1 MGANPAASRRKAFLA
16 LALRRA
22 RPGSGSA
29 RSFLLARTWQ
39 ELPVAL
45 DVRRL
50 ATPCVIVG
58 GVATALY
65 MPRRLTLDLDLLV
78 AAPDAPTLQRELR
91 ALGWAREG
99 TSSVGGTTWRAPDGS
114 KVGVLESTEPWARD
128 AVTNPN
134 RSPAG
139 EPVIALPYLV
149 LLKLAASRAQDL
161 ADISRMLGTADDS
174 ALDAVR
180 RAVGTYRPEESADL
194 ESLIALGQLELAEG
208 GAAPGDEGDERPKRE
223 SDS

>member
-1 MGANPAASRRKAFLA
+1 MGANPAVSRRKTFLA

-39 ELPVAL
+39 ELSVAL

-65 MPRRLTLDLDLLV
+65 MPQRLTLDLDLLV
-78 AAPDAPTLQRELR
+78 AAPDAPALHRELR
-91 ALGWAREG
+91 ALNWTHGGASR
-99 TSSVGGTTWRAPDGS
+99 VGGTTWRDPSG
-114 KVGVLESTEPWARD
+114 GRLNLLESAEPWARD

-161 ADISRMLGTADDS
+161 ADISRMLGTAADA

-180 RAVGTYRPEESADL
+180 RAVGTYRSEDSADL

-208 GAAPGDEGDERPKRE
+208 GPAATDADDERPERE